1 MSKLS
6 NIKAIG
12 KYILVEEVI
21 EQEKATE
28 SGLLVGVKESNDM
41 RYKKVTVLAVGT
53 ECHPSLKEH
62 LLLYVD
68 KTAGHPILVNGVSCY
83 VIREQDV
90 VLVC

>member
-1 MSKLS
+1 MSKLD

-12 KYILVEEVI
+12 KYILVEEVV
-21 EQEKATE
+21 EQEKTSE
-28 SGLLVGVKESNDM
+28 SGLFLGVKDSNDM
-41 RYKKVTVLAVGT
+41 RYKKATVLAVGT
-53 ECHPSLKEH
+53 ECHHALKEG

>member
-1 MSKLS
+1 MSKL
-6 NIKAIG
+6 NGVTAIG
-12 KYILVEEVI
+12 RYILVEEVK

-28 SGLLVGVKESNDM
+28 SGLYFGVKESNEL
-41 RYKKVTVLAVGT
+41 RYKKATVLAVGT
-53 ECHPSLKEH
+53 ECHPSLKEG

>member
-1 MSKLS
+1 ME
-6 NIKAIG
+6 NITAIG
-12 KYILVEEVI
+12 KYILVDEVK
-21 EQEKATE
+21 EQEKASE
-28 SGLLVGVKESNDM
+28 SGLFLGSKQTNEL

-53 ECHPSLKEH
+53 ECHHALKEG

-68 KTAGHPILVNGVSCY
+68 KTAGHPILVNGASCY